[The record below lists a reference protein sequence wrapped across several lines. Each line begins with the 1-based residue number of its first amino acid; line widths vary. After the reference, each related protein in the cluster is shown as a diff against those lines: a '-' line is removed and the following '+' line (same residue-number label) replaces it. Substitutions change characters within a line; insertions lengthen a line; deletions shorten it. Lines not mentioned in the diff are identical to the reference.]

1 MDGVIKL
8 QEVIKDTY
16 LNLRSSKYNA
26 NAGRLLF

>member
-26 NAGRLLF
+26 GRLLF